1 MLLSHRARLLE
12 LWRIAASYRL
22 DTHLSVEEAPQL
34 QPIARLLRLHPAAWG
49 KKHQPNAVKYAL
61 EDMGTLFLKLG
72 QLLST
77 RRDLVPPS
85 IIEQLVQLQD
95 QVKPF
100 AVDTAIA
107 QIEDNKHG
115 LGQTIDS
122 LFARFD
128 TKPLAAA
135 SIAQVHT
142 AALPDGREVVVKVV
156 RPDIRNT
163 IIADFELLREV
174 ASWASARIEAA
185 RAVHIIDIVEDY
197 RQVMLNELDLTLEAD
212 NTTKMRNNFLG
223 SALMYVPEVYDASK
237 NVMIME
243 RIQGVPI
250 SQVEIFDQLGYDRA
264 ALAKK
269 GLTIFFTQVF
279 RDNFFHADMHP
290 GNVFVETPPVKT
302 LNLSASSD
310 AGANAGPIDLGH
322 EPRYIG
328 LDCAI
333 MGTLSKED
341 QLIVA
346 RMLLAVM
353 NNNFTALVDIVSRAS
368 WIPPNTDKHAL
379 IRDMRRTVGPM
390 LQKSINEI
398 DFAGVLMQI
407 LDIARRHHMS
417 IPPQLTLL
425 LKTLVHV
432 EGLGRDLYPELDIWS
447 LAKPILSGWIKE
459 QLDPMRNLQ
468 QLRKQLPE
476 ILLSSTDIPKLLDQG
491 LQSLASQ
498 GSRQDSQLREMQQIR
513 ADMLND
519 RRRDWLALAGFGISI
534 AIATQVIGWLAPLF
548 YILAV
553 LAVIWR
559 ILA

>member
-1 MLLSHRARLLE
+1 MLLSHQKRLRE
-12 LWRIAASYRL
+12 LWRIAASYRI
-22 DTHLSVEEAPQL
+22 DSHFPVEDAPQL
-34 QPIARLLRLHPAAWG
+34 QPLARLIRLHPAAWG
-49 KKHQPNAVKYAL
+49 KKHQPNAIKYAL

-77 RRDLVPPS
+77 RRDLVPPE
-85 IIEQLVQLQD
+85 IIEQLIQLQD

-100 AVDTAIA
+100 SSDIAIS
-107 QIEDNKHG
+107 QIQDPKHG
-115 LGQTIDS
+115 LGQSIET

-128 TKPLAAA
+128 IKPLAAA

-142 AALPDGREVVVKVV
+142 AALMDGREVVVKVV
-156 RPDIRNT
+156 RPDIRDT
-163 IIADFELLREV
+163 IINDFELLREL
-174 ASWASARIEAA
+174 ANWLSARVEAA
-185 RAVHIIDIVEDY
+185 RAIHIVALVEDY

-237 NVMIME
+237 NVMVME

-250 SQVEIFDQLGYDRA
+250 SQIEVFDQLGYDRA
-264 ALAKK
+264 ALAEK

-290 GNVFVETPPVKT
+290 GNVFVETPPVQT
-302 LNLSASSD
+302 LTA
-310 AGANAGPIDLGH
+310 AMAPVDLGH
-322 EPRYIG
+322 APRYIG

-333 MGTLSKED
+333 MGTLSKDD

-346 RMLLAVM
+346 RMLLSVM
-353 NNNFTALVDIVSRAS
+353 NNNFTAMVDIVSRAG
-368 WIPPNTDKHAL
+368 WIPPNTNKHAL
-379 IRDMRRTVGPM
+379 MRDMSRTVGPM
-390 LQKSINEI
+390 LQKSINDI

-417 IPPQLTLL
+417 IPPQLMLL

-432 EGLGRDLYPELDIWS
+432 EGLGRDLYPDLDIWS
-447 LAKPILSGWIKE
+447 LAKPILSSWIKE

-468 QLRKQLPE
+468 QLRAQLPE
-476 ILLSSTDIPKLLDQG
+476 ILLSATDIPKLLDQG

-498 GSRQDSQLREMQQIR
+498 GARQDSQLREIQQIR

-519 RRRDWLALAGFGISI
+519 RRRDWIALAGFGLFI
-534 AIATQVIGWLAPLF
+534 ALAIQVIGWLSPVF
-548 YILAV
+548 YILAILV
-553 LAVIWR
+553 VIWR
-559 ILA
+559 ILG